1 MVIILAF
8 LWYGFYS
15 EIESLREGAR
25 GMTSIYLKKINLFRF
40 SWQGCSVHK
49 QLCKEAYRIDSSVLS

>member
-8 LWYGFYS
+8 LWYGFYP

-25 GMTSIYLKKINLFRF
+25 GMTSIFLEKINLFRF
-40 SWQGCSVHK
+40 SW
-49 QLCKEAYRIDSSVLS
+49 

>member
-40 SWQGCSVHK
+40 SW
-49 QLCKEAYRIDSSVLS
+49 